1 MIQFDEHIFQTVW
14 NHQLDGYFRCNPQP
28 SFPDGFH
35 SLSRPVVAL
44 IHPAILIPWK
54 GFPNKNP

>member
-1 MIQFDEHIFQTVW
+1 MDILDAIP
-14 NHQLDGYFRCNPQP
+14 NQLHT